1 MKLIKDF
8 GVRALLAT
16 IGGLGFYALLGV
28 ILVKY
33 ELDLVTVV
41 AIIGIAQAPW
51 MAAISFY
58 FATRSTKGE

>member
-16 IGGLGFYALLGV
+16 IGGLGFYTLLGF

-33 ELDLVTVV
+33 ELDLPTII
-41 AIIGIAQAPW
+41 AIISIAQAPW
-51 MAAISFY
+51 MLALGFY
-58 FATRSTKGE
+58 FGTKAKE